1 MDIRNVLCWI
11 GGVDTKTGTDRYI
24 YISSRKT
31 WYEAQAYCRTY
42 HTDLASA
49 RDTTENTAIEQLT
62 SGYTWFGLFRDS
74 WKWTDQTNFSTL
86 SWMPGNL
93 DNALSNE
100 ICGYLNN
107 GQAAAAQCSDI
118 MPFFCYSIITRKQ
131 QIMRVK
137 IRSNQ
142 DVNNPE
148 VNAAILEQI
157 KEKLKYHG
165 MANNIVQWKEQL
177 DGKKTPA
184 PLDNQVLCLSPAT
197 MRTAFPKINVRKAAG
212 TNNIP
217 GRVLKDCAEE
227 LSSSSTSL

>member
-11 GGVDTKTGTDRYI
+11 GGVDIKTGTDRYI
-24 YISSRKT
+24 YISSHKT

-107 GQAAAAQCSDI
+107 GQADAAQCSDI

-148 VNAAILEQI
+148 VNAAILEQ
-157 KEKLKYHG
+157 
-165 MANNIVQWKEQL
+165 
-177 DGKKTPA
+177 KTPA